1 MHLDFMTPE
10 VWNGLVIGAVLVGAA
25 FAVLRLLRDWNRY
38 QWHKRHSDRQASR
51 AENSRHQVAERQGP
65 TDDSRQ

>member
-10 VWNGLVIGAVLVGAA
+10 VWNGLVIGVVLVGAA

-38 QWHKRHSDRQASR
+38 QWRKRHSDRQTAGIGHKVSEFHEPDGDPR
-51 AENSRHQVAERQGP
+51 
-65 TDDSRQ
+65 